1 MIKEKD
7 IEDKIIDFCY
17 DIIQNPLIYF
27 SEADLQQLL
36 TEKLRT
42 IPALKDLYNTNIAA
56 GYGADGKRSKKNY
69 LTSAMH
75 REYAGGDN
83 TRIDIVILNRKDI
96 SRINRIKSLKI
107 NSEYVDIDF
116 GFELGT
122 EKTDINKTIQHLE
135 KDIEK
140 LIQCCREKGYIIH
153 FYRDSAI
160 SGKYTKTREK
170 TDKNIEL
177 KFKKVFEEAI
187 HNDKKFDSYRQNKNK
202 IKIISVLLSVS
213 RRNETIK
220 GKCKIYNNRKKKFEA
235 VNINSESK
243 ISNAIKNN
251 LN

>member
-122 EKTDINKTIQHLE
+122 EKTD
-135 KDIEK
+135 
-140 LIQCCREKGYIIH
+140 
-153 FYRDSAI
+153 
-160 SGKYTKTREK
+160 
-170 TDKNIEL
+170 
-177 KFKKVFEEAI
+177 
-187 HNDKKFDSYRQNKNK
+187 
-202 IKIISVLLSVS
+202 
-213 RRNETIK
+213 
-220 GKCKIYNNRKKKFEA
+220 
-235 VNINSESK
+235 
-243 ISNAIKNN
+243 
-251 LN
+251 